1 MKHLIAVAGALTR
14 VPGWDDRDS
23 NWREI
28 AGGRTNRSYLVRT
41 QAGRF
46 VLRLDAESAGPLGL
60 DRETELR
67 IQRRAAE
74 AGLAA
79 AVVYAD
85 PAAGILIS
93 EYLPGPVWT
102 RESLEDNR
110 NLEVL
115 ADVLRAVHALPL
127 SGSRLDAA
135 AIARRYMAALPADR
149 AREPAVVDALR
160 VAEAAPP
167 VENYACCHND
177 VVASNIVGA
186 GRSRLLDWEYASDND
201 AYFDLASTVGYHGLE
216 QGRADV
222 LLAAYTGAPPGE
234 HRERLEAQLRRY
246 KALESLWF
254 AVVGALDSGGP
265 AITSGS

>member
-1 MKHLIAVAGALTR
+1 MKHLIAVAEALTR

-41 QAGRF
+41 KEGRF
-46 VLRLDAESAGPLGL
+46 VLRLDAEFAGPLGL

-85 PAAGILIS
+85 PRAGVLIS

-102 RESLEDNR
+102 RESLEESR

-127 SGSRLDAA
+127 AGSRFDAP
-135 AIARRYMAALPADR
+135 AIARRYAAALAGDAAQQPQIAG
-149 AREPAVVDALR
+149 ALR
-160 VAEAAPP
+160 AAEAAPA
-167 VENYACCHND
+167 VEEYACCHND

-186 GRSRLLDWEYASDND
+186 GRPRLLDWEYACDND
-201 AYFDLASTVGYHGLE
+201 PYFDLASTIGYHDLDR
-216 QGRADV
+216 GRADA
-222 LLAAYTGAPPGE
+222 LLAAYTGASPGQQ
-234 HRERLEAQLRRY
+234 RERLEVQLRRY

-254 AVVGALDSGGP
+254 AVVGAGG
-265 AITSGS
+265 ARITSGS

>member
-1 MKHLIAVAGALTR
+1 MKHLIAVADALTR

-28 AGGRTNRSYLVRT
+28 AGGRTNRSYVVRT
-41 QAGRF
+41 KDGRF
-46 VLRLDAESAGPLGL
+46 ILRLDAESAEPLGL

-85 PAAGILIS
+85 PDAGVLIT

-115 ADVLRAVHALPL
+115 AEVLRAVHALPL
-127 SGSRLDAA
+127 SGSRFDAP
-135 AIARRYMAALPADR
+135 AIARRYAAVLTGDAAPEREVDR
-149 AREPAVVDALR
+149 AVEAVV
-160 VAEAAPP
+160 AAPP
-167 VENYACCHND
+167 VEEYACCHND

-186 GRSRLLDWEYASDND
+186 GRPRLLDWEYACDND
-201 AYFDLASTVGYHGLE
+201 PYFDLASTVGYHDL
-216 QGRADV
+216 GRSRAEA
-222 LLAAYTGAPPGE
+222 LLAAYTGASAGE
-234 HRERLEAQLRRY
+234 HRERLEGQLRRY

-254 AVVGALDSGGP
+254 GVVGVFSKP